1 MVKTTSAEVSIY
13 PTDISVK
20 RFARKFEALYEVV
33 ETTHCFSPG
42 CSIKST
48 TSRFVGFLDRDLC
61 GQSSGDKS

>member
-1 MVKTTSAEVSIY
+1 MVKTTSVEISVY

-20 RFARKFEALYEVV
+20 RFARKFGALYEVV
-33 ETTHCFSPG
+33 ETTHWFGPD
-42 CSIKST
+42 CSVKST